1 MASLFTPLNIS
12 MTESAVAER
21 FVSRDEFDKL
31 KMEPY
36 AINNDENQAPQP
48 KLLDKD
54 KLILVYY
61 FNYGSM
67 SAPKGIT
74 ACAQIK
80 QMLDTTFDYSV
91 IPLVVP
97 VHDDTPTHI
106 EILNNETLTPKQFE
120 QIKRTE
126 EILKEIAHKNEI
138 RQ

>member
-1 MASLFTPLNIS
+1 MPSLRNLTKQLHVDEQDAP
-12 MTESAVAER
+12 
-21 FVSRDEFDKL
+21 RDETEKL

-36 AINNDENQAPQP
+36 PINNDDSSTNQP

-61 FNYGSM
+61 YNFGDKDINTGSDICT
-67 SAPKGIT
+67 K
-74 ACAQIK
+74 IK
-80 QMLDTTFDYSV
+80 QMLNETFDYSV

-97 VHDDTPTHI
+97 IVGEDTPTHI

-126 EILKEIAHKNEI
+126 EFLKEIANKEK
-138 RQ
+138 

>member
-1 MASLFTPLNIS
+1 MPSLRNLTKQLHVDEQDAP
-12 MTESAVAER
+12 
-21 FVSRDEFDKL
+21 RDETEKL

-36 AINNDENQAPQP
+36 PINNDDSSTNQP

-61 FNYGSM
+61 YNFGDKDINTGSDICT
-67 SAPKGIT
+67 K
-74 ACAQIK
+74 IK
-80 QMLDTTFDYSV
+80 QMLNETFDYSV

-97 VHDDTPTHI
+97 IVGEDTPTHI

-126 EILKEIAHKNEI
+126 EFLKEIANK
-138 RQ
+138 QK